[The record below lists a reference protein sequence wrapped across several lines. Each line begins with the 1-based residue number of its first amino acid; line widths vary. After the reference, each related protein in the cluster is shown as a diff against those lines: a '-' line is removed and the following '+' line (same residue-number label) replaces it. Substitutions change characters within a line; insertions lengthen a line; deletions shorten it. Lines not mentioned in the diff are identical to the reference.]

1 MRMSRVV
8 LMSCAVFLIGGC
20 ASVGVG
26 VSAATLNKAEQKSNT
41 SYGHYY
47 YDGHR
52 YYRPQ
57 KSEAGDKTKY
67 PLHGYW
73 RKGSFGHIPFG
84 AVVYDKHDGKPVYR
98 CLARYGQS
106 EYIGKAHSGYCYIK
120 RHGATIGVPRYKVY
134 VEGY

>member
-8 LMSCAVFLIGGC
+8 LTSSLIILIAGC
-20 ASVGVG
+20 AGIE
-26 VSAATLNKAEQKSNT
+26 VSAAEFGNTEQKSNT

-47 YDGHR
+47 YDGQR

-57 KSEAGDKTKY
+57 KSEAGDKMKY

-73 RKGSFGHIPFG
+73 RQGSYGHIPYG
-84 AVVYDKHDGKPVYR
+84 AVVFGHHDGQPVYR
-98 CLARYGQS
+98 CLADYGQGH
-106 EYIGKAHSGYCYIK
+106 YVGKAYSGYCYIR
-120 RHGATIGVPRYKVY
+120 RHGTTIGVPRYKVY